1 MVKKYKD
8 QIDLLLEL
16 KEVVIMIYQQTDE
29 NNDVGNLMC
38 TVDET
43 IGAIEKID

>member
-8 QIDLLLEL
+8 QIDLLWEL
-16 KEVVIMIYQQTDE
+16 KEVLIMIYQQTDE

-43 IGAIEKID
+43 IGALEKID

>member
-8 QIDLLLEL
+8 QIDMLWDL
-16 KEVVIMIYQQTDE
+16 KEIVVMIYHQTDE
-29 NNDVGNLMC
+29 NFDVGNLMC

-43 IGAIEKID
+43 IGELEIW